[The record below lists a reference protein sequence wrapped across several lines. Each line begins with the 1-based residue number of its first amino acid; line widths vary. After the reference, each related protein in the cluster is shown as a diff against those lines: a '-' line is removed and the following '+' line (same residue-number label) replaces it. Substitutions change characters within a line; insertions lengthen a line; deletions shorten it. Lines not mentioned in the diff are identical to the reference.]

1 MGWVIFTVLCV
12 VLVAITVRNVQEGF
26 KGQRGTGGGVRYGG
40 ASGGLRH
47 GGHGLRHGG
56 GGGGRGGGG
65 GGGRGWTTVGS
76 GGGSSWGWWWPF
88 EWWPWYEETIIVVS

>member
-40 ASGGLRH
+40 ASGGVRNGVHELRH
-47 GGHGLRHGG
+47 GRDHHGG
-56 GGGGRGGGG
+56 GHRS
-65 GGGRGWTTVGS
+65 RGWTTVGS

-88 EWWPWYEETIIVVS
+88 EWWPWYDETIIIVS

>member
-26 KGQRGTGGGVRYGG
+26 KGQRGGSGGVRYGG
-40 ASGGLRH
+40 ASGGLRK
-47 GGHGLRHGG
+47 GGHGLRR
-56 GGGGRGGGG
+56 GGR

-88 EWWPWYEETIIVVS
+88 EWWPWYDETIIVVS